1 MKRNWVIKS
10 QIMNG
15 RRVVVFH
22 GSFGE
27 AARKGLLEETLMRM
41 AEYAIKWEYFT
52 KKKDYEARLKEMEV
66 LW

>member
-10 QIMNG
+10 RMMNG
-15 RRVVVFH
+15 RRVAVFY

-27 AARKGLLEETLMRM
+27 ADRKGLLEETLARM
-41 AEYAIKWEYFT
+41 AEYAIQWEYFA

-66 LW
+66 LQ

>member
-10 QIMNG
+10 RMMNG

-22 GSFGE
+22 GSFSE
-27 AARKGLLEETLMRM
+27 ADRKGLLEETLARM
-41 AEYAIKWEYFT
+41 AECAIQWEYFA

>member
-1 MKRNWVIKS
+1 
-10 QIMNG
+10 MNG

-27 AARKGLLEETLMRM
+27 ADRKGLLEDTFARI
-41 AEYAIKWEYFT
+41 AEYAIQWEYFA